1 MSPRPPHP
9 QSSRRGAHPFSPV
22 LSLLAALC
30 LLPASALAVW
40 RLGPSSS
47 GLLEPSAAEAPAA
60 SLSEAARVAEEQA
73 GTAYGTGR
81 FEDAL
86 RAQQRSVAIHRQLV
100 GQDTS
105 QRPKLAASL
114 HNLGVVLIRL
124 GRKDEAVAPTEE
136 ALALYRAMAFANGRQ
151 ASTAME
157 RPLRNL
163 VLLYFEG
170 NRPQEA
176 LPLADELVRLH
187 QTLGTQDPALQAEQ
201 VDVLN
206 LRASLLVALNRPRE
220 ALRDLDVAVAQ
231 GRQLVQLDPQ
241 NPGLQYSLAGSL
253 VNVSQVADLLGYK
266 AQALKPAQE
275 AEALL
280 RQVARRQPQ
289 LIGDWAK
296 SLSRLGQA
304 HARVGDPVQA
314 KTPLE
319 ESIDLLRLLA
329 RSGPAE
335 TLTVEVGGYRDDL
348 AQALETLAVVYQ
360 QLQRPEEARAAAV
373 EAMELYRALVTVD
386 PRYGKDV
393 ERTRA
398 WLSSLPQG
406 TLMRP

>member
-1 MSPRPPHP
+1 MSPRLP
-9 QSSRRGAHPFSPV
+9 QPQVSRRSGPPV
-22 LSLLAALC
+22 PPALSLLLALC

-40 RLGPSSS
+40 RLGPSSP
-47 GLLEPSAAEAPAA
+47 GLLEPSAAEGPGA
-60 SLSEAARVAEEQA
+60 SLAEAARVAEEQA
-73 GTAYGTGR
+73 GAAYVAGR
-81 FEDAL
+81 FEEAW
-86 RAQQRSVAIHRQLV
+86 RAQQRSVALHRQLV
-100 GQDTS
+100 GQDPS

-114 HNLGVVLIRL
+114 HNLAVVLIRL
-124 GRKDEAVAPTEE
+124 GRKGEAVAPTEE
-136 ALALYRAMAFANGRQ
+136 ALALYRSLAFANGRE
-151 ASTAME
+151 ASAAIE

-163 VLLYFEG
+163 VLLYLEG

-187 QTLGTQDPALQAEQ
+187 QVLPSQDPALQAEQ

-206 LRASLLVALNRPRE
+206 LRASLFVALNRPRE
-220 ALRDLDVAVAQ
+220 ALRDLEAAVAQ
-231 GRQLVQLDPQ
+231 GRELVRLDPQ
-241 NPGLQYSLAGSL
+241 NPALQYSLAGSL
-253 VNVSQVADLLGYK
+253 VNVSQVADLLGAR
-266 AQALKPAQE
+266 AQALQPAQE

-296 SLSRLGQA
+296 ALSRMGQA
-304 HARVGDPVQA
+304 HARLREPVQA
-314 KTPLE
+314 RAPLE

-335 TLTVEVGGYRDDL
+335 TLTVELGGYRDDL
-348 AQALETLAVVYQ
+348 AQALESLAVVHQ
-360 QLQRPEEARAAAV
+360 QLQHPEEARAAAL
-373 EAMELYRALVTVD
+373 EAMEIYRALATVD

-398 WLSSLPQG
+398 WLGSLPQG

>member
-1 MSPRPPHP
+1 MSSRPPHRQP
-9 QSSRRGAHPFSPV
+9 PRQVGHLFPPAFG
-22 LSLLAALC
+22 LLAALC

-40 RLGPSSS
+40 RLGPSSP
-47 GLLEPSAAEAPAA
+47 GLLEPAAAESPAA
-60 SLSEAARVAEEQA
+60 SLLEAARAAEEQA
-73 GTAYGTGR
+73 GAAYNSGR
-81 FEDAL
+81 YEDAL
-86 RAQQRSVAIHRQLV
+86 PAQQRSVSIHRQLV
-100 GQDTS
+100 GQDPS

-124 GRKDEAVAPTEE
+124 GRKAEAVAPTEE
-136 ALALYRAMAFANGRQ
+136 ALALYRITPSANGRE
-151 ASTAME
+151 ASSAME

-176 LPLADELVRLH
+176 LPLADELVRFH
-187 QTLGTQDPALQAEQ
+187 QTLSPQDPAHQAEQ

-206 LRASLLVALNRPRE
+206 LRASLLVILNRPQM
-220 ALRDLDVAVAQ
+220 ALRDLDAAVAL
-231 GRQLVQLDPQ
+231 GRQLLRLDPR
-241 NPGLQYSLAGSL
+241 NPGLQYGLAGSL
-253 VNVSQVADLLGYK
+253 VNVSQVADLLGHR
-266 AQALKPAQE
+266 AQALEPAQE

-280 RQVARRQPQ
+280 RQVARSQPQ

-296 SLSRLGQA
+296 ALSRVGQA
-304 HARVGDPVQA
+304 HARVGEPMQA
-314 KTPLE
+314 RAPLE

-329 RSGPAE
+329 RSGPTE

-348 AQALETLAVVYQ
+348 AHALETLALVQQ
-360 QLQRPEEARAAAV
+360 QLNRPQEARAAAL
-373 EAMELYRALVTVD
+373 EAMELYRTLATVD

-406 TLMRP
+406 SMMRP